1 LKLTTWETAVKS
13 PAPLNFFAGFVQQ

>member
-1 LKLTTWETAVKS
+1 LTTWKTAVKS